1 MREVIELYR
10 NVVIQI
16 ATPYSTGTGFYL
28 KEPGLIVTNGH
39 IVTGNREVIVKG
51 EGMEKQ
57 LVRVIYSD
65 PKYDLAFLEVTNAPD
80 LPRVDLGVE
89 DKVAE
94 GDPVVAI
101 GHPFGLKFSTTQGIV
116 SNASHVREND
126 DVRYIQHDAAL
137 NPGNSGG
144 PLINKIGH
152 ILGVNTF
159 IIKDGDNMGFSLPA
173 HYISETITA
182 FQNAG
187 NGVRTRCEG
196 CSNIITEKE
205 VENNKYCPHCGA
217 KVELPS
223 MAEEYQPVGVAMT
236 VEELLDKAGHDV
248 RLSRRGLNNWEILQ
262 GSARIN
268 ISYHEETGLITGDA
282 YLCMLPQEN
291 IKPLYEF
298 LLRKNY
304 EVEGL
309 TFSIKSRDIIL
320 SLLIYDR
327 YLNLSTG
334 MKLFKHLFEC
344 ADQYDNILVEEY
356 GAQWKYED
364 GEEVE

>member
-10 NVVIQI
+10 HVVIQI

-28 KEPGLIVTNGH
+28 KGPGLIVTNGH
-39 IVTGNREVIVKG
+39 IVQGNREVIVKG
-51 EGMEKQ
+51 DKLEKQ
-57 LVRVIYSD
+57 LVRVLYTDS
-65 PKYDLAFLEVTNAPD
+65 KYDLAFLEMRQPPD
-80 LPRVDLGVE
+80 LPQVELGIQ
-89 DKVAE
+89 DKVSE

-116 SNASHVREND
+116 SNASHVHEHD

-144 PLINKIGH
+144 PLINKSGR

-159 IIKDGDNMGFSLPA
+159 IIKDGDNIGFSLPA
-173 HYISETITA
+173 YYISETITD
-182 FQNAG
+182 FEKVG
-187 NGVRTRCEG
+187 DGVCARCEG
-196 CSNIITEKE
+196 CGNIISEKE
-205 VENNKYCPHCGA
+205 VENSKYCPHCGA

-223 MAEEYQPVGVAMT
+223 MAEDYQPVGVAMT
-236 VEELLDKAGHDV
+236 IEELLRKAGHDV

-282 YLCMLPQEN
+282 YLCMLPQDN
-291 IKPLYEF
+291 IKPVYEF
-298 LLRKNY
+298 LLRQNY
-304 EVEGL
+304 EVDGL
-309 TFSIKSRDIIL
+309 TFSIKGRDIIL